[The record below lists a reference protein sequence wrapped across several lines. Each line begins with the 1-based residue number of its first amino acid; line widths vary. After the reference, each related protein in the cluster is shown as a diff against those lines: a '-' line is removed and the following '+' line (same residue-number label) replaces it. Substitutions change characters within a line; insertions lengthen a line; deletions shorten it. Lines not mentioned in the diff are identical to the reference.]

1 MLRRH
6 LSASRSIRASRVGV
20 WALAC
25 AAAVSAATP
34 ALAHG
39 FGQRYELPLPLSLY
53 LFGAATAVALSFGV
67 FGLFVRGVPAPRL
80 AAHVDLLA
88 TTPVGRVIGHPALSL
103 AVRLTALALFV
114 VTVLA
119 GLFGDQN
126 PYRNIAP
133 TLVWI
138 ISWVGLAYV
147 AAFIGDVWV
156 LINPWRTAFDGAQ
169 WLWRLG
175 SRTELSLRL
184 AYPRPLATWPACLLL
199 LAFSW
204 FELVYPNAASPAHIA
219 WLMIAY
225 SIVTWAGMLAF
236 GRDVWLRHGEAFS
249 LVFGTLARF
258 APTEAR
264 EGRLLL
270 RPFGSGLLASR
281 PVTVSMMAFILLLL
295 ATVLYD
301 GLIGTGEWALL
312 EDTLRDRVPAL
323 SGLALR
329 SAGLVAIWL
338 LFLAGYLGICAV
350 MAWVAS
356 AVPGPLEVARGFA
369 LTLVPIAIGYHVAH
383 YLVFLLVQGQYII
396 PLLSDPLG
404 RGWDLFGTAGYR
416 VDIAVAGARF
426 AWYTAVAAIVTGHVI
441 AVYLAHRR
449 AMAVFS
455 PTRVALVTQ
464 VPLTALMVVYTF
476 IGLSITAE
484 PVVER
489 RQAATPAAVSAAV
502 AIPPD
507 AVLPEAQSGR
517 LLPLGP
523 DKTARTKLT
532 YKVLASAFHDGT
544 KTTAAD
550 ILYAYAVAYR
560 WGVRGGAN
568 GGRYDPHVDT
578 ATVSLRRHL
587 LGVRIAGVDTA
598 SKSFRVGDVDFVREI
613 LTVEVYLGIAPEA
626 AEWSA
631 SLAPPWSTLPWTIL
645 VLMEEAVGRGWAAFS
660 AEAAHRRDV
669 EWLDLVRS
677 KELGARLVTLA
688 AEFERDGYRPEALRA
703 QVSQEEARKRWGALL
718 AFHKAHGHLLVTNGP
733 YKLKAW
739 SADSVSLEAFR
750 DLTYPLGVGS
760 YDSYAVPR
768 RGFVTN
774 TEWMGDRLV
783 VSGDIEVMEKFQRSY
798 RLVRTPLKSV
808 PADVLRRAAPECRY
822 LVTDAD
828 RRVVLAG
835 AAVLDAE
842 ASFQIGLG
850 DRLPPGD
857 YTLSLLMSVNGNM
870 IGPGINRIAFTVRR

>member
-1 MLRRH
+1 M
-6 LSASRSIRASRVGV
+6 
-20 WALAC
+20 
-25 AAAVSAATP
+25 SAATP

-53 LFGAATAVALSFGV
+53 LFGAATAVALSFVV
-67 FGLFVRGVPAPRL
+67 FGLFVRGAPAPRVR
-80 AAHVDLLA
+80 AQVDLLA
-88 TTPVGRVIGHPALSL
+88 TTPVGRVIGHPTVVLAMRL
-103 AVRLTALALFV
+103 AVLALFV

-138 ISWVGLAYV
+138 IWWVGLAYV
-147 AAFIGDVWV
+147 EAFIGDVWA

-175 SRTELSLRL
+175 LRAELSLRL
-184 AYPRPLATWPACLLL
+184 AYPQSLGAWPACLLL

-204 FELVYPNAASPAHIA
+204 TELVYPNAASPTHIA

-225 SIVTWAGMLAF
+225 SAVTWAGMLAF
-236 GRDVWLRHGEAFS
+236 GCDVWLRHGEVFS
-249 LVFGTLARF
+249 LVFATFARF
-258 APTEAR
+258 APTKAQA
-264 EGRLLL
+264 GRLLL
-270 RPFGSGLLASR
+270 RPFGSGLLNSR
-281 PVTVSMMAFILLLL
+281 PVTMSMMAFILLLL
-295 ATVLYD
+295 ASVLYD

-312 EDTLRDRVPAL
+312 EGTLRDGVPGL
-323 SGLALR
+323 SELALR
-329 SAGLVAIWL
+329 SAGLVAMWL
-338 LFLAGYLGICAV
+338 LFLGGYLGICGV
-350 MAWVAS
+350 MARVAS
-356 AVPGPLEVARGFA
+356 GLPSLLEIARNFA

-383 YLVFLLVQGQYII
+383 YLVYLLVQGQYII
-396 PLLSDPLG
+396 PLLSDPFG

-416 VDIAVAGARF
+416 VDVAVAGARF
-426 AWYTAVAAIVTGHVI
+426 AWYTALAAIVTGHVF

-449 AMAVFS
+449 AIVVFS
-455 PTRVALVTQ
+455 PTRVALATQ

-484 PVVER
+484 PIVES
-489 RQAATPAAVSAAV
+489 RQAAMPVAVSEAL
-502 AIPPD
+502 AIPAG

-523 DKTARTKLT
+523 DRTARAKLT

-544 KTTAAD
+544 KTSAAD
-550 ILYAYAVAYR
+550 ILYAYAFAYR

-568 GGRYDPHVDT
+568 SGHYDPYIEAVT
-578 ATVSLRRHL
+578 ASLRRHL

-613 LTVEVYLGIAPEA
+613 FTVEVYLDIAAEA
-626 AEWSA
+626 PEWSA
-631 SLAPPWSTLPWTIL
+631 VIAPPWSTLPWTVL

-660 AEAAHRRDV
+660 AEQARRRGV

-677 KELGARLVTLA
+677 KELGGRLVALA
-688 AEFERDGYRPEALRA
+688 TEFERDGYRPEVLGG
-703 QVSQEEARKRWGALL
+703 QMSHEEARKRWGALL
-718 AFHKAHGHLLVTNGP
+718 AFHKAHGHFLVTNGP

-739 SADSVSLEAFR
+739 SAESVTLEAFR

-760 YDSYAVPR
+760 YDAYAVPR
-768 RGFVTN
+768 RGFVSK
-774 TEWMGDRLV
+774 TEWNGDRLV
-783 VSGDIEVMEKFQRSY
+783 VTGDIEVIEKFQRSY
-798 RLVRTPLKSV
+798 RLVRMPLKSV

-828 RRVVLAG
+828 GRVVLAG

-842 ASFQIGLG
+842 ATFQIGLA

-857 YTLSLLMSVNGNM
+857 YTLSLLMTVNGNTT
-870 IGPGINRIAFTVRR
+870 GPDINRIAFTIRR